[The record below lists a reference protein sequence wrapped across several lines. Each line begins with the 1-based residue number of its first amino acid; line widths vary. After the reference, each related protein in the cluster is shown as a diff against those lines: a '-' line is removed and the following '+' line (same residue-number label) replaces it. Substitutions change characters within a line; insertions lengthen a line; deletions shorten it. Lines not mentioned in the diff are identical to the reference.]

1 MAAWTRWSDEKVE
14 QFMAALLRAGVVTAA
29 VVVFIGGV
37 LYVAQEGTTLPQ
49 YRTFHGEPSALR
61 NVSGILADARA
72 LRALGIIQLGL
83 LVLIATPVARVAF
96 ALVAFALQRDRTY
109 VIVTLVVLSILAYGL
124 VTGEP

>member
-1 MAAWTRWSDEKVE
+1 MVGWPRWSDEKIE
-14 QFMAALLRAGVVTAA
+14 RLMAALLRAGVVTAA
-29 VVVFIGGV
+29 VVVLIGGV
-37 LYVAQEGTTLPQ
+37 LYVAREGAALPH
-49 YRTFHGEPSALR
+49 YRTFHGEPSELR
-61 NVSGILADARA
+61 HVPGILADARA
-72 LRALGIIQLGL
+72 RRALGIIQLGL

>member
-1 MAAWTRWSDEKVE
+1 MAGWPRWSDEKIE
-14 QFMAALLRAGVVTAA
+14 QLMALLLRAGVVTAA

-37 LYVAQEGTTLPQ
+37 LYVTHEGTGVPH
-49 YRTFHGEPSALR
+49 YRVFHGEPSDLR

-72 LRALGIIQLGL
+72 LRARGIIQLGL

-96 ALVAFALQRDRTY
+96 ALVAFVLQRDRTY
-109 VIVTLVVLSILAYGL
+109 VLVTLVVLSILAYGL